1 LAEVAEVT
9 FTVTVQDPF
18 AGIVPPVNV
27 KTPGLVV
34 LGVAVG
40 LPVGQ
45 DVEALGTA
53 AFTKLA
59 G

>member
-1 LAEVAEVT
+1 MAEVAEVT

-27 KTPGLVV
+27 KTPGLVA
-34 LGVAVG
+34 LSVAVG
-40 LPVGQ
+40 VPVGQ
-45 DVEALGTA
+45 DVEALGIT